1 MPTENQLNVEQ
12 TFESQKNLVN
22 VKIIPTVME
31 TLDPIMYPVSESIVY
46 DMIHNRHKHQR
57 EEHLKKQ
64 KSEEHLDEQSRR
76 KHLNSRRSNVSNDPV
91 LLSSFC
97 YSYYFIISYVTE
109 PIKPLQNDR
118 FCNIGNNKI
127 IRITKR
133 ANIQWKTNV

>member
-1 MPTENQLNVEQ
+1 
-12 TFESQKNLVN
+12 
-22 VKIIPTVME
+22 ME

-64 KSEEHLDEQSRR
+64 KSEEYLDEQSQR

-91 LLSSFC
+91 LFSSFC

-109 PIKPLQNDR
+109 TIKPLQNDR
-118 FCNIGNNKI
+118 TLDRYK
-127 IRITKR
+127 
-133 ANIQWKTNV
+133 